1 MDTIQIAI
9 KIGVDKIG
17 DVSQREL
24 QEIRKSIDYMKSPYG
39 HTYCDCLEISTAG
52 NFIVKISYPRFFA
65 GINAYLISSSKE
77 CMEVQEEF
85 YKEIKSNKVLR
96 DAEITLNRVDIPFTF
111 LMKENYS
118 FKSYKKI
125 YQILNYVYKIK
136 NPKACP
142 KAFTDIEKF
151 EAETLIYADTPNI
164 GGYNKKVTIYDQHN
178 NIKAKTG
185 DGSYLCSIEREY
197 KDLDRRMRIEVSKR
211 VQRKEFSVEE
221 FGKFNIFK
229 EYSTKYREYILDNLF
244 DLDEIENLYN
254 KKAEELKKIL
264 SEYRA
269 DKSSFF
275 YEVFIYKNI
284 DHIHDYEIMRRALKL
299 CIENV
304 KTRENAITAIRR
316 ILDYYEFTDEII
328 IMETYKTI
336 KEIREVMEKHFID

>member
-39 HTYCDCLEISTAG
+39 YTYCNCLEISTAG

-151 EAETLIYADTPNI
+151 EAETLIYADMPNI
-164 GGYNKKVTIYDQHN
+164 GGYNKKVTIYDQYN

-185 DGSYLCSIEREY
+185 DGSYLYFIEREY
-197 KDLDRRMRIEVSKR
+197 KDLNRRMRIEVSKR
-211 VQRKEFSVEE
+211 IQRKDFSIKEFSQ
-221 FGKFNIFK
+221 FNIFK

-254 KKAEELKKIL
+254 KKAEELKNRL
-264 SEYRA
+264 LAYRGE
-269 DKSSFF
+269 SRNFL

-316 ILDYYEFTDEII
+316 ILDYYEFTENMI

-336 KEIREVMEKHFID
+336 KEIRSAIEHYFIS